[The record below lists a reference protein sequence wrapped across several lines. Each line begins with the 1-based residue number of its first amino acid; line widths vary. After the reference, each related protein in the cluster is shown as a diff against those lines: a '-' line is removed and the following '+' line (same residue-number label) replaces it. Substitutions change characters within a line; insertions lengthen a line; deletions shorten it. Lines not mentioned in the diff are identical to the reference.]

1 MGRSGCTC
9 SESFRR
15 YHNVWRLQGHD
26 QPGSEGR
33 QIPNTEYWWPV
44 HQSIWRTTVHNTWPK
59 QRCSTSGHQWRV
71 AQTNDHTCN
80 EASLRVCTSPYGVSS
95 APGIY
100 QRIMEQLLHNIPMT
114 IVYLDDI
121 LVSGSTPED
130 HERNLQTFLTR
141 FHDKGLRLRK
151 EKCVFRQKSC
161 RYLGHDIDEEGIH
174 PTYNWVVAIKNAPV
188 PQKVQQLRSYL
199 WLIHYY
205 HNFLTNISSLLEP
218 LHELT
223 CLATEWK

>member
-1 MGRSGCTC
+1 MC
-9 SESFRR
+9 
-15 YHNVWRLQGHD
+15 
-26 QPGSEGR
+26 
-33 QIPNTEYWWPV
+33 
-44 HQSIWRTTVHNTWPK
+44 
-59 QRCSTSGHQWRV
+59 
-71 AQTNDHTCN
+71 A
-80 EASLRVCTSPYGVSS
+80 SPYGVSS

-130 HERNLQTFLTR
+130 HERNLQTILTR

-151 EKCVFRQKSC
+151 EKCDFRQKSC
-161 RYLGHDIDEEGIH
+161 RYLGHDIDEDGIH
-174 PTYNWVVAIKNAPV
+174 STYDWVVAIKNVPV
-188 PQKVQQLRSYL
+188 PQNVQQLRSYL

-205 HNFLTNISSLLEP
+205 HNFLTNISSLLAP

-223 CLATEWK
+223 CLATEWKWGAIHHKAFEQSKALLSASKVLAHYDHQLPIIVSSDSSAYGIGSVMSLRMSDGS